1 MKILN
6 LKIKDRENNIVRDI
20 DFSEEGISFIYGD
33 IQEPENKRAT
43 INSLGK
49 TLLIKFIDYIYG
61 ASEDANIVK
70 EVLNGYT
77 LDAVVKYNNRNH
89 RVVRVL
95 GNSQEIFIEGEPPKT
110 LGEYKAFFNIKRSRV
125 SKQILVGRKLS
136 EIGHRKHP
144 NKDDVVDFIYFLGL
158 ENLIESIEKIYESQ
172 DSIKVYKQ
180 SKQELLKFYDGNI
193 DAKEIDEEIYFIDK
207 EVERLT
213 RELEDI
219 SSKIK
224 KIEIADIQMNIVEE
238 FAEKNKLLKSLSGE
252 LERLRIERERIEE
265 FLENSNKIDVTSEH
279 ILKIYEKAKTEV
291 PELVKKKVADVEL
304 FHKKVYEERKE
315 FLGNK
320 IKEINRRMSELKKKI
335 NDLSTDVDTLGEI
348 ISLNEVYEES
358 IALYEK
364 YSKELQDLK
373 YKEGRLSQIKALDE
387 KIAEEDLKL
396 TAEFENAGRVI
407 KKYKERISEF
417 RDFVYDITKSIYDE
431 DVNSYFDIKII
442 KKHQKT
448 RPVSIEFTLRGDTG
462 EGVNEVRKNIID
474 YLILKFSDV
483 SDILIQDS
491 ACFNGIDPRQVAG
504 MISVAAD
511 IAREKKKQVI
521 IAINKYQ
528 LGDYK
533 DIIDMVVK
541 NSAIVLSEND
551 KLLKFDF

>member
-6 LKIKDRENNIVRDI
+6 LKIRDRDNNIVRDI

-33 IQEPENKRAT
+33 IQVPENKRAT

-61 ASEDANIVK
+61 ANEDTSIVK

-77 LDAVVKYNNRNH
+77 LDAIVKYNNKNH
-89 RVVRVL
+89 HVVRVL
-95 GNSQEIFIEGEPPKT
+95 GNSEEIIVDGAPPKT
-110 LGEYKAFFNIKRSRV
+110 LGEYKNFFNIKRSRV
-125 SKQILVGRKLS
+125 SKQILVSKKLNK
-136 EIGHRKHP
+136 IGHRKHP
-144 NKDDVVDFIYFLGL
+144 NKDDVVDFIYFLGM

-172 DSIKVYKQ
+172 DLIKIYKQ
-180 SKQELLKFYDGNI
+180 SKEELVKFYGDI
-193 DAKEIDEEIYFIDK
+193 DVKEIDEEIYFIDK

-213 RELEDI
+213 KELGEI
-219 SSKIK
+219 SDKIK
-224 KIEIADIQMNIVEE
+224 KIEIADIQTNVIEE
-238 FAEKNKLLKSLSGE
+238 FAEKNKLLKTLSSE
-252 LERLRIERERIEE
+252 MEKLRIERERIEE
-265 FLENSNKIDVTSEH
+265 FLENSNKIDVTSKH
-279 ILKIYEKAKTEV
+279 ILKIYEKAKMEV
-291 PELVKKKVADVEL
+291 PELVKKKVIDVEL
-304 FHKKVYEERKE
+304 FHRKVYEERKE

-320 IKEINRRMSELKKKI
+320 VKELNRRISELKKEI
-335 NDLSTDVDTLGEI
+335 NDLLTVVDKLGEI

-358 IALYEK
+358 IALYER
-364 YSKELQDLK
+364 YSKELQELK
-373 YKEGRLSQIKALDE
+373 YKEGKLSQIKALDE

-396 TAEFENAGRVI
+396 TAEFENAGRLM
-407 KKYKERISEF
+407 KEYNDKISEF

-483 SDILIQDS
+483 SDILVQDS

-504 MISVAAD
+504 MISVVAD

-521 IAINKYQ
+521 IAVNKYQ
-528 LGDYK
+528 LGDYE
-533 DIIDMVVK
+533 DIIDMVVE
-541 NSAIVLSEND
+541 NSAIILSEND

>member
-6 LKIKDRENNIVRDI
+6 LKIRDRDDNIVRDI
-20 DFSEEGISFIYGD
+20 DFCEEGISFIYGD
-33 IQEPENKRAT
+33 IQAPENKRAT

-61 ASEDANIVK
+61 ANEDTSIVK

-77 LDAVVKYNNRNH
+77 LDAIVKYNNKNY
-89 RVVRVL
+89 RVIRVL
-95 GNSQEIFIEGEPPKT
+95 GNSEEIFVNNDPPKT
-110 LGEYKAFFNIKRSRV
+110 LGEYKDFFNIKRSRV
-125 SKQILVGRKLS
+125 SKQILVSRKLS

-158 ENLIESIEKIYESQ
+158 ENLVESIEKIYEFQ
-172 DSIKVYKQ
+172 DSIKVHKQ
-180 SKQELLKFYDGNI
+180 SKQELLKFYDDNI
-193 DAKEIDEEIYFIDK
+193 DVKEIDEEIYFIDK

-213 RELEDI
+213 GELEDI
-219 SSKIK
+219 SAKIK
-224 KIEIADIQMNIVEE
+224 KIEIADIQTNIVEE

-279 ILKIYEKAKTEV
+279 ILKIYEKAKMEV

-304 FHKKVYEERKE
+304 FHQKVYEERKE

-320 IKEINRRMSELKKKI
+320 IKEINKRMSELKKEI
-335 NDLSTDVDTLGEI
+335 NDLSTDINKLGEI

-364 YSKELQDLK
+364 YSKELQELK
-373 YKEGRLSQIKALDE
+373 YKEGKLSQIKALDE
-387 KIAEEDLKL
+387 RIAEEDLKL
-396 TAEFENAGRVI
+396 TAEFENAGKII
-407 KKYKERISEF
+407 KEYNERISEF

-448 RPVSIEFTLRGDTG
+448 RPVSIELTLRGDTG

-483 SDILIQDS
+483 SDILVQDS

-504 MISVAAD
+504 MILVAAK

-533 DIIDMVVK
+533 DIIDMVVE
-541 NSAIVLSEND
+541 NRAIILSEND